1 MSVPEPER
9 VRLTRR
15 LEHRLQSSLLL
26 LREAVAREDLA
37 GVTEHADEVER
48 RARGLAA
55 AAAGAGADAVRDAL
69 ADWMGPGAR
78 WMDAGDE
85 LTVEA
90 ISSHEPPEVTE
101 LGEPLVRMLAAEA
114 GGELLEWSPRR
125 AVVRLPA

>member
-1 MSVPEPER
+1 MSSDSER
-9 VRLTRR
+9 ARLAAR

-37 GVTEHADEVER
+37 GVAEHAGEVDR

-55 AAAGAGADAVRDAL
+55 AATGADVRAAL

-78 WMDAGDE
+78 WTEVDGT

-90 ISSHEPPEVTE
+90 IASHEPPAEAE
-101 LGEPLVRMLAAEA
+101 LGEPLVRLLAAEA
-114 GGELLEWSPRR
+114 GGELVSWDARK
-125 AVVRLPA
+125 AVLRIGPG